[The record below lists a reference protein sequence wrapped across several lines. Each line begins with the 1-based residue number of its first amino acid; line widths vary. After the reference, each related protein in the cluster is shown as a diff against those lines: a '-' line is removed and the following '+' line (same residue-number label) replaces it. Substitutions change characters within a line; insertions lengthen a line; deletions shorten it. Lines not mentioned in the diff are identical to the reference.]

1 MAIVAWSS
9 GAARSAGS
17 PLVKAEFRVK
27 EKLSLRSEAK
37 RSPPSMAPL
46 PRIACFEKV
55 KRGALVRRAI
65 QGGNKKVKGGAGAP
79 DSTEKPTTPWVHPMG
94 L

>member
-1 MAIVAWSS
+1 MEGRKIKDKRTTLSLFMAIVAWSS

-46 PRIACFEKV
+46 ARIACFQEV
-55 KRGALVRRAI
+55 NRGA
-65 QGGNKKVKGGAGAP
+65 
-79 DSTEKPTTPWVHPMG
+79 
-94 L
+94 